1 MRHLTGKC
9 NVPSHAL
16 YVNFWFLLSI
26 WGPKNM
32 NQNENLK
39 ESAPRQQRFVFPF
52 GGKDLIIESGKFAQQ
67 ASGSVTCRYG
77 DTIVLATVT
86 LAEKSREEIDYFP
99 LMVDYQEKLY
109 AAGKIK
115 TSRFIK
121 REGKPSDQ
129 AVLSGRVIDR
139 SLRPLFPS
147 HIANDVQVVI
157 DVLCVDGEND
167 SDIPSLIGASTA
179 IAISDI
185 PFEIVGAC
193 RIGRISGEWVLNPT
207 FEARKKSDLDLIV
220 ATTKDKVVMLE
231 GEAKEIPE
239 KDFYEAIIFAKK
251 HIAKIVSFISQ
262 VQKTIGKQKRD
273 FPKPK
278 IDQKIAAA
286 INELSQEK
294 MNKILFLEKKQD
306 RKKEVF
312 RLEEEVTGATLKKFG
327 EDKTNE
333 KTVRGLFRETLEQFV
348 RDKILKEEK
357 RIGER
362 KLDEIRPLSAEVG
375 ILPRTHGSGYF
386 MRGETQVLTVATL
399 GAPSSEQII
408 EDMEE
413 EYKKRFIHHYN
424 FPPYSVG
431 EVKPLRG
438 PSRRDIGH
446 GALVE
451 LALKNLVPQKD
462 VFPYTIRLVSEVLGS
477 NGSSSMASV
486 CASSLALMDAG
497 VPIGAACAGI
507 AMGLCSDE
515 RGNYKILT
523 DLQDLEDTKGG
534 MDFKI
539 AGTSRGICA
548 CQLDTK
554 TKGLSDEIVLKTVN
568 QAKTARTQILEKM
581 ALVLPQPQP
590 ELSKYAPRII
600 TLHIN
605 PEKIRDVIGPGG
617 KMINEIIDATGVEI
631 NIEDDGLVEIT
642 SVNEEAAQK
651 ACNWIKELTREIKV
665 GEIFN
670 GKITKVAAFGLFV
683 EVQPKMEGLIHIS
696 NLKTHRIY
704 DLNRKFNIGDIIT
717 TKVIEIQPDGKI
729 RLGLAKK

>member
-1 MRHLTGKC
+1 MDQK
-9 NVPSHAL
+9 
-16 YVNFWFLLSI
+16 
-26 WGPKNM
+26 
-32 NQNENLK
+32 ENLK
-39 ESAPRQQRFVFPF
+39 TQGAPLQIQRFELPF
-52 GGKDLIIESGKFAQQ
+52 GGKNLIIESGKFALQ

-86 LAEKSREEIDYFP
+86 LAEKPRKEIDYFP

-121 REGKPSDQ
+121 REGKPSDE
-129 AVLSGRVIDR
+129 AIISGRVIDR
-139 SLRPLFPS
+139 SIRPLFPS
-147 HIANDVQVVI
+147 HIVNDIQVVI

-167 SDIPSLIGASTA
+167 SDIPSIVGASA
-179 IAISDI
+179 ALAISDI
-185 PFEIVGAC
+185 PCDLVGAC
-193 RIGRISGEWVLNPT
+193 RIGRIGGEWVLNPS
-207 FEARKKSDLDLIV
+207 FEARKKSGLDLIV
-220 ATTKDKVVMLE
+220 SATADKVVMLG
-231 GEAKEIPE
+231 GEAKEISE
-239 KDFYEAIIFAKK
+239 KDFSEALMFAKK
-251 HIAKIVSFISQ
+251 HIKKIVYFISDI
-262 VQKTIGKQKRD
+262 QKKIGEKKRN
-273 FPKPK
+273 FPKPE
-278 IDQKIAAA
+278 IDQKILQ
-286 INELSQEK
+286 EVKKLSSEK
-294 MNKILFLEKKQD
+294 INKILFIEKKQD
-306 RKKEVF
+306 RKKEIAK
-312 RLEEEVTGATLKKFG
+312 LEDEIADKLLAKFG
-327 EDKTNE
+327 EDE
-333 KTVRGLFRETLEQFV
+333 KKEKVIRQNFKETLEEFV
-348 RDKILKEEK
+348 RDKVLKEEQ
-357 RIGER
+357 RIGGR
-362 KLDEIRPLSAEVG
+362 KLDEIRPLEAQVA

-446 GALVE
+446 GALTE
-451 LALKNLVPQKD
+451 KALKNLVPQKET
-462 VFPYTIRLVSEVLGS
+462 FPYTIRLVSEVLAS

-486 CASSLALMDAG
+486 CAASLALMDAG
-497 VPIGAACAGI
+497 VPIKAQCAGI

-515 RGNYKILT
+515 KGNYKILT

-539 AGTSRGICA
+539 AGTAKGITA

-554 TKGLSDEIVLKTVN
+554 THGLSDEIVSKTIL
-568 QAKTARTQILEKM
+568 QAKKARAQILEKM
-581 ALVLPQPQP
+581 NSVLSHPRP
-590 ELSKYAPRII
+590 ELSPYAPRII

-642 SVNEEAAQK
+642 SVDEKAAQK
-651 ACNWIKELTREIKV
+651 ACDWVKEIVKEIKV
-665 GEIFN
+665 GEVFN
-670 GKITKVAAFGLFV
+670 GKITKIVNFGVFV
-683 EVQPKMEGLIHIS
+683 EIQPRTEGLIHVS
-696 NLKTHRIY
+696 NLKTKGIY
-704 DLNRKFNIGDIIT
+704 DLNRAFDIGDIIQ
-717 TKVIEIQPDGKI
+717 TKVLEIQPDGKI
-729 RLGLAKK
+729 RLGLVKE